1 MKEPDNKKCAHV
13 PCSCAAKDKY
23 CSHACED
30 AGSRETEIACQCGH
44 PGCAAQVR
52 A

>member
-1 MKEPDNKKCAHV
+1 MKETADKKCAHV

-23 CSHACED
+23 CSQACAD
-30 AGSRETEIACQCGH
+30 AGNSETEIACQGGH
-44 PGCAAQVR
+44 RSCEAQVT